1 MIYLEFVTV
10 VGLFSKLRL
19 DNALSKYLAK
29 MDVRFEYAVH
39 ANALQIVVYFVP
51 TFFVD
56 SS

>member
-1 MIYLEFVTV
+1 LEFVAV

-51 TFFVD
+51 TFLVD